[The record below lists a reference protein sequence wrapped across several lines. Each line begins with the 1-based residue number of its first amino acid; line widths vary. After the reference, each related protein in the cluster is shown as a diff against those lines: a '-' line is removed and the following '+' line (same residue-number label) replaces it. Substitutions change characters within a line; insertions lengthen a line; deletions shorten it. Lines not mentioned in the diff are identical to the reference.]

1 MPDEAPPASR
11 FARLRRWPLGRI
23 ALTLS
28 CVLLAVAAFES
39 YRAWQI
45 VGDVNDGRAYLRSG
59 QSLLERKRLDAK
71 PEDLGAA
78 RADFAGAAGKFA
90 GANSRLHGDPLIS
103 VLRHLPLAGGQ
114 VDAAVSLAEIG
125 EAGAAIG
132 AGGVDAVDAFN
143 QVREQGEGT
152 LPEKTVAVIDA
163 VDPHVQKIEA
173 QLRDVDALRAGIGD
187 RTLIGPMQ
195 RGISELDARRQRLR
209 DFLDTYNRARVFAPE
224 FLGFNGPRTY
234 LVLAQNQAE
243 LLPTGGLVSVVG
255 TVHLDRGHV
264 KDMQFEDAVRFG
276 EEWMARENP
285 HVEAPRPLRQYLL
298 KDTSWNLAVSTWS
311 PDFPTSAKTARSFFV
326 MGGGQQVDGVIGMN
340 VTTLQ
345 RLLAITGPVDVPEFD
360 VTVDA
365 DNAWDLIE
373 ANTRA
378 PYEHH
383 TDRKAFAGIL
393 ADGVLQR
400 VLHPQPGQ
408 WSPLIDLL
416 QKLGDEKDL
425 LLFTSDARQED
436 LIHQFGWDGAVGYT
450 GGDYLQVIDAS
461 VNSTKL
467 NAVIRHSAK
476 VEVKLDGDGA
486 ATTTVA
492 LDYDNDLAG
501 WSAGRDPVLVE
512 TLMLKG
518 QYGGYVRLLTPPGSK
533 ITSVK
538 DESGEIGVEEV
549 SNENGLASFGRFF
562 ALPRDTKKHL
572 VFSYSTPPNVV
583 KQGSTWTYTLHLRRQ
598 PGWELPISVRIDP
611 PPGMHASS
619 MSLDGAP
626 FATPGVDMKID
637 LSRDRLLAVTFKG

>member
-23 ALTLS
+23 AL
-28 CVLLAVAAFES
+28 LLAAALIAAGAFEG
-39 YRAWQI
+39 YRASKI
-45 VGDVNDGRAYLRSG
+45 IRDVNDGRAYLRAG
-59 QSLLERKRLDAK
+59 QSLLEQKRLDAK
-71 PEDLGAA
+71 PVDLAAA
-78 RADFAGAAGKFA
+78 RADFAAASGKFA
-90 GANSRLHGDPLIS
+90 AANSRLHGDPFITA
-103 VLRHLPLAGGQ
+103 LRHMPLAGGQ

-125 EAGAAIG
+125 EAGASIG
-132 AGGVDAVDAFN
+132 SDGVDAVDAFN
-143 QVREQGEGT
+143 GVREHGEGT

-163 VDPHVQKIEA
+163 VDPHVLKIEA
-173 QLRDVDALRAGIGD
+173 QLQDVDTLRAGIGD
-187 RTLIGPMQ
+187 RSLIGPMR
-195 RGISELDARRQRLR
+195 RGINELDARRQRLR
-209 DFLDTYNRARVFAPE
+209 DFLDTYNRARLFAPE
-224 FLGFNGPRTY
+224 FMGFNGPRTY

-255 TVHLDRGHV
+255 TVHMDHGHV
-264 KDMQFEDAVRFG
+264 ADMQFEDAVKFG
-276 EEWMARENP
+276 EEWMARDNP
-285 HVEAPRPLRQYLL
+285 HLAAPRPLQQYLL

-378 PYEHH
+378 PYEQH

-408 WSPLIDLL
+408 WSQLIDLL
-416 QKLGDEKDL
+416 QKLGDQKDL
-425 LLFTSDARQED
+425 LLYTSDDRQEE
-436 LIHQFGWDGAVGYT
+436 LIHQFGWDGAVGYQ

-467 NAVIRHSAK
+467 NAVIRHSAQ

-486 ATTTVA
+486 AATTVA

-501 WSAGRDPVLVE
+501 WSVGRDPKLVE
-512 TLMLKG
+512 ILMLKG

-538 DESGEIGVEEV
+538 DETGEIGVEEV
-549 SNENGLASFGRFF
+549 SNENGLVSFGRFF

-572 VFSYSTPPNVV
+572 VFSYSTPPEVV
-583 KQGSTWTYTLHLRRQ
+583 KQGDTWTYTLHLLRQ
-598 PGWELPISVRIDP
+598 PGWELPISVRVDP
-611 PPGMHASS
+611 PPGMHHSGVL
-619 MSLDGAP
+619 LDGAP
-626 FATPGVDMKID
+626 FATSSVDMKID
-637 LSRDRLLAVTFKG
+637 LSRDRLLTLTFQR

>member
-11 FARLRRWPLGRI
+11 FARLRRWPLGRV
-23 ALTLS
+23 ALL
-28 CVLLAVAAFES
+28 LLAALLAAGAFEG
-39 YRAWQI
+39 YRASKI
-45 VGDVNDGRAYLRSG
+45 IRDVNDGRAYLRAG
-59 QSLLERKRLDAK
+59 QSLLEQKRLDAK
-71 PEDLGAA
+71 PEDLAAA
-78 RADFAGAAGKFA
+78 RADFAGAGIKFA
-90 GANSRLHGDPLIS
+90 AATSRIHDDPVIS

-114 VDAAVSLAEIG
+114 VDAAVSLADIG
-125 EAGAAIG
+125 EAGASIG
-132 AGGVDAVDAFN
+132 SDGVDAVDAFN
-143 QVREQGEGT
+143 GVREHGEGT

-163 VDPHVQKIEA
+163 VDPHVLKIEA
-173 QLRDVDALRAGIGD
+173 QLQDVDALRAGIGD
-187 RTLIGPMQ
+187 RSLIGPMR
-195 RGISELDARRQRLR
+195 RGINELDARRQRLR
-209 DFLDTYNRARVFAPE
+209 DFLDTYNRARLFAPE
-224 FLGFNGPRTY
+224 FMGFNGPRTY

-255 TVHLDRGHV
+255 TVHMDHGHV
-264 KDMQFEDAVRFG
+264 EDMQFEDAVKFG
-276 EEWMARENP
+276 EDWMARANP
-285 HVEAPRPLRQYLL
+285 HIAAPRPLQQYLL

-311 PDFPTSAKTARSFFV
+311 PDFPTSAKTARSFFL

-340 VTTLQ
+340 VATLQ
-345 RLLAITGPVDVPEFD
+345 RLLAITGPVDVPEFG

-378 PYEHH
+378 PYEQH

-408 WSPLIDLL
+408 WSPLIDLV
-416 QKLGDEKDL
+416 QKLGDQKDL
-425 LLFTSDARQED
+425 LLYTSNDRQEE
-436 LIHQFGWDGAVGYT
+436 LIHQFGWDGAVSYS

-467 NAVIRHSAK
+467 NAVIRHSAQ
-476 VEVKLDGDGA
+476 VTVKLDGDGA
-486 ATTTVA
+486 ASTTVA

-538 DESGEIGVEEV
+538 DDTGEIGVEEV
-549 SNENGLASFGRFF
+549 SNENGLVSFGRFF

-572 VFSYSTPPNVV
+572 VFTYSTPPEVV
-583 KQGSTWTYTLHLRRQ
+583 KQGNTWTYTLHLRRQ
-598 PGWELPISVRIDP
+598 PGWELPISVRVDP
-611 PPGMHASS
+611 PPDMHRSGVL
-619 MSLDGAP
+619 LDGTP
-626 FATPGVDMKID
+626 FASPSVDMKID
-637 LSRDRLLAVTFKG
+637 LSRDRLLTVTFER